1 MSGTR
6 WAGSSGS
13 SSTACSPA
21 GCRRPRPFLT
31 ARPPEDYV
39 ARSIELA
46 GGTYVPRIPA
56 EDGAGA
62 RATMNLQP
70 ESFYAGA
77 RDADVL
83 LYNAAIGGAPGS
95 MDELLQKGEW
105 LADFRAV
112 RSGEVWC
119 TEADLFQQS
128 SGIAGLS
135 IFTD

>member
-1 MSGTR
+1 
-6 WAGSSGS
+6 
-13 SSTACSPA
+13 
-21 GCRRPRPFLT
+21 
-31 ARPPEDYV
+31 
-39 ARSIELA
+39 
-46 GGTYVPRIPA
+46 
-56 EDGAGA
+56 
-62 RATMNLQP
+62 MNMQP

-83 LYNAAIGGAPGS
+83 FYNAAIGGAPGS

-128 SGIAGLS
+128 SGIAGLIDEIHQILS
-135 IFTD
+135 GTADGQALQYFHRLS